1 MTDHRLKAEMGS
13 YALTGYPAT
22 LTVTRGAETW
32 QFFAFIF
39 AAVLTL
45 VLALVDEIPEVHWR
59 WRIAAKVLSFV
70 GLAYFMLINIR
81 VRNWLA
87 RLLLVF
93 KDERR

>member
-1 MTDHRLKAEMGS
+1 MTDHRLKAE
-13 YALTGYPAT
+13 TGQLRAHRIPSH
-22 LTVTRGAETW
+22 LDRDSRSGNL
-32 QFFAFIF
+32 
-39 AAVLTL
+39 AVLRL
-45 VLALVDEIPEVHWR
+45 HLRGCLDARMALVDEIPEVHWR